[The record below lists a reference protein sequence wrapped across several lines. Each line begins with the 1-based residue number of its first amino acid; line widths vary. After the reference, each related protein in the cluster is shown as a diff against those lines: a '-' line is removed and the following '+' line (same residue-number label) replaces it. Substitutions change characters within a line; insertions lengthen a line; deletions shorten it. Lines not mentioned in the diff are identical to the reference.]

1 MLRKL
6 LGSNRLMRVVLGP
19 NRMLQMLLGP
29 KRMMRMILGTG
40 REGSTG
46 YWKNYK
52 IRNFVVC
59 GLILAKYF

>member
-6 LGSNRLMRVVLGP
+6 LASNRLVRVVLGP

-29 KRMMRMILGTG
+29 RRMMRMILGPS
-40 REGSTG
+40 REGRTG
-46 YWKNYK
+46 YWKSYK
-52 IRNFVVC
+52 IRNFVAC

>member
-6 LGSNRLMRVVLGP
+6 LASNMLTRVVLGP

-29 KRMMRMILGTG
+29 KRMMRIILGSS
-40 REGSTG
+40 REGRTG
-46 YWKNYK
+46 YWKNCK
-52 IRNFVVC
+52 IRNFVAC